1 MRLPKEI
8 QYTAVPFSDARKVEK
23 KSVDNGKIFGALL
36 TDLSKA
42 LNCLD
47 LELLIGKLNIN
58 GFNVSA
64 LKLIRE
70 TGNNQRK

>member
-23 KSVDNGKIFGALL
+23 KSVGNGKIFGALL

>member
-42 LNCLD
+42 LNCL
-47 LELLIGKLNIN
+47 ILNYSLVN
-58 GFNVSA
+58 
-64 LKLIRE
+64 
-70 TGNNQRK
+70 